1 MVHRLMRYGL
11 ERVGRSPL
19 TTVEIGIGCI
29 VGMIVFVGMG
39 RTEDG
44 ELLGT
49 DPIPRR

>member
-1 MVHRLMRYGL
+1 MRRGL

-19 TTVEIGIGCI
+19 TTVEIGDSCI

-39 RTEDG
+39 KAEDG